1 MFFGENTAPMKTGIL
16 VTKLKSSSLI
26 REDITETD
34 VKPII
39 MKDND

>member
-1 MFFGENTAPMKTGIL
+1 
-16 VTKLKSSSLI
+16 LKSSSLI
-26 REDITETD
+26 REDVTETD